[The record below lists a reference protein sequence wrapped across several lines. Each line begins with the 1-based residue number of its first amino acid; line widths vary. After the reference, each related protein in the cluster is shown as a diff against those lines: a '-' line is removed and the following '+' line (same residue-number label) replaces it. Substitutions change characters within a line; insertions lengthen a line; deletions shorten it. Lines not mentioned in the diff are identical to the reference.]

1 MREDKYRKIKIECSI
16 CKSQFEILILEMNYS
31 PEMEKRIR
39 NNFYQSCPVCRTLK
53 EIQKQKPKHNH

>member
-1 MREDKYRKIKIECSI
+1 MREDKYRRIKIECSI

-39 NNFYQSCPVCRTLK
+39 NNFYQSCPVL
-53 EIQKQKPKHNH
+53 QNS